1 MNTENQVKPIKKNT
15 FNLFKTKW
23 LKFPDRQKAIER
35 SIVLDEA
42 TRNKRQR
49 RALDA
54 LEKDNFQDDLSS
66 KSLHISDFRVQL
78 NKKFQQRFTIQDEPH
93 LNATLDSTLNNS
105 GNLSLSS
112 LNESTGETTSKKR
125 KIKADSRL
133 RLKKNFATMLDEEVN
148 KV

>member
-1 MNTENQVKPIKKNT
+1 M
-15 FNLFKTKW
+15 
-23 LKFPDRQKAIER
+23 
-35 SIVLDEA
+35 LDEA